1 MDKGIRKR
9 IDVKSLTLPEL
20 TAMTLARKKASGMLI
35 REIIIS
41 KLGMMTFS
49 V

>member
-20 TAMTLARKKASGMLI
+20 TAEMTSMGEKAFRARQLYEWMH
-35 REIIIS
+35 
-41 KLGMMTFS
+41 